1 MIYILNILLY
11 KYMTKSECYYMY
23 VKWNISVNLLLQV
36 DCDDVSAYPLD
47 LYGCQ
52 PVVIVNEVEIN

>member
-1 MIYILNILLY
+1 
-11 KYMTKSECYYMY
+11 MTKSECYYMY

-52 PVVIVNEVEIN
+52 PVVYEVEIKEMETTNLNPVPGK